1 MLGTF
6 CVLHHVCSL
15 SQDCNGVSCLQE
27 LQIRL
32 GETTLLVMQH
42 GQAYDR
48 AEAWAVK
55 IADEVTAH
63 KQAIQQVEDAKLRVS
78 AQPTSNTAA
87 ASLSKRELHLT
98 QLRRRFERVSAET
111 FSLLWIEY
119 ASQEF

>member
-1 MLGTF
+1 M
-6 CVLHHVCSL
+6 
-15 SQDCNGVSCLQE
+15 
-27 LQIRL
+27 